1 MKEFFCTLKDAFLL
15 TFKSSKLYTFIR
27 LFSDIVSLGAML
39 GTAYI
44 SKIIID
50 KIVELKGSQDISV
63 LIMLIMFMISFQIIS
78 VVNEKINVYCT
89 SIHRDIITNKITKQL
104 MDVTLKNDIA
114 FFDSEEYYNSFAVV
128 KDGTYQLPDLVWNV
142 ISFVTSGVSV
152 ICTLLLFS
160 QVNVLM
166 GVFIILAAI
175 PIALSE
181 RDYAKSVYMYE
192 VSHMDEQRKMGY
204 VNSLAESKGFAQE
217 VRLYNLSAAIKDKF
231 MSIWNPY
238 FQTKRKL
245 VRQKTIKNTFFS
257 AFPNVIIGIVLV
269 YLTIGITQNKYT
281 VGDFSFYASIAS
293 QIVAYMFAFIN
304 GATDIYEKKL
314 IINNINEFG
323 KYQNTV
329 IDNGTRTFEGNEMKI
344 EFRNVV
350 FRYPN
355 TEFNALDDISFVI
368 ENGEHF
374 ALVGVNGAG
383 KSTII
388 KLLLRLYDVTSGEIL
403 INDHNIKE
411 YSIQELRQNIGTLFQ
426 QFSTLALTARDNI
439 DPESMHMEIDPEKD
453 QKIIEAL
460 KYAQGEDILEHLGD
474 GLDTYIS
481 KVFSDDGVELSGGQQ
496 QKLAIARTFYRNASL
511 IILDEPSAALDPE
524 AEHKLFEILEKL
536 TENKT
541 ALFTSHRFSNLIYA
555 DKIAVI
561 EYGKLLECGTHS
573 ELMKNKARYTQLF
586 NYQANKF
593 LMDDDNIV

>member
-78 VVNEKINVYCT
+78 VVNEKINAYCT

-257 AFPNVIIGIVLV
+257 ALPNVIIGIVLV

-439 DPESMHMEIDPEKD
+439 DPESMHMGIDPEKD

-460 KYAQGEDILEHLGD
+460 KHAQGEDILEHLGD

>member
-78 VVNEKINVYCT
+78 VVNEKINAYCT

-439 DPESMHMEIDPEKD
+439 DPESMHMGIDPEKD

-460 KYAQGEDILEHLGD
+460 KHAQGEDILEHLGD

-593 LMDDDNIV
+593 LMDDNIV